1 MADGSNICYN
11 LTSAKGKKNLTSD
24 CTDRNFINSYPITLF
39 AFFMYKRVSYIEM
52 ISDYLKVGLKVDL
65 DRRIVN
71 IIDKHAAIVC
81 YPSKSIILSEGER
94 ASNLY
99 FILRGIVRGYYV
111 DQQGNDVTKC
121 FASEH
126 EFFSSEGIR
135 TGNVASFSIECL
147 DECRCIKLPYSLVLE
162 VIEKDHRL
170 RTVFYSFY
178 LQEVEKLERRA
189 KNLIVMRAEERYYD
203 FCKHYPHLANRVDLQ
218 YIASYIGIRAPSLS
232 RIRRT
237 IKNIPN

>member
-1 MADGSNICYN
+1 
-11 LTSAKGKKNLTSD
+11 
-24 CTDRNFINSYPITLF
+24 
-39 AFFMYKRVSYIEM
+39 M
-52 ISDYLKVGLKVDL
+52 ISDYLKVGLKIDL
-65 DRRIVN
+65 DRCIVN
-71 IIDKHAAIVC
+71 TIDRNAAIVC

-121 FASEH
+121 FSSEH

-135 TGNVASFSIECL
+135 TGNAASFSIECL
-147 DECRCIKLPYSLVLE
+147 EECQCIKLPYSLVLE
-162 VIEKDHRL
+162 VIEKDRRL
-170 RTVFYSFY
+170 RTLFYSLY

-189 KNLIVMRAEERYYD
+189 KNLIVMCAEERYHD
-203 FCKHYPHLANRVDLQ
+203 FCKYYPQLTNRVDLQ
-218 YIASYIGIRAPSLS
+218 HIASYIGIRAPSLS

-237 IKNIPN
+237 IKNISD